1 MNLLIYLSSY
11 VIIIL
16 SASRIWIIFSKILR
30 NSIDIE
36 FEYNFLGSLFFLTFL
51 SYLTHFFKHGFVHN
65 TIIIIIGIISFI
77 FHLFKNENL
86 LKKYLKYIFLYSE
99 Y

>member
-16 SASRIWIIFSKILR
+16 SLLGYGLFFQKILR
-30 NSIDIE
+30 NSVDIE

-51 SYLTHFFKHGFVHN
+51 SYLTHFFFKHGFIHN
-65 TIIIIIGIISFI
+65 KIIHKYSIQDMSYLLEYLL
-77 FHLFKNENL
+77 LFKELDN
-86 LKKYLKYIFLYSE
+86 
-99 Y
+99 

>member
-16 SASRIWIIFSKILR
+16 SLLGYGLFFQKILR
-30 NSIDIE
+30 NSVDIE

-51 SYLTHFFKHGFVHN
+51 SYLTHFFLN
-65 TIIIIIGIISFI
+65 TDLFIIQ
-77 FHLFKNENL
+77 L
-86 LKKYLKYIFLYSE
+86 L
-99 Y
+99 